1 MSGIKTVDKMDILA
15 DTNILLR
22 RIHRND
28 PQHRLTTRCLG
39 RLIKE
44 GNRICVTSQN
54 LIELW
59 VVCTRPVENNG
70 LGLPVAHTDRI
81 VARVEQ
87 SVLRLPDHDSV
98 YSEWRRLVVEQTVAG
113 KKTHDAH
120 LVATMKVHDI
130 THLLTFNSSD
140 FSRYPG
146 ITVMRPQDI
155 AASQE

>member
-1 MSGIKTVDKMDILA
+1 MDILA

-22 RIHRND
+22 RIHRSD
-28 PQHRLTTRCLG
+28 PQHRLTTLCLG

-70 LGLPVAHTDRI
+70 LGLSVAHTDRI

-87 SVLRLPDHDSV
+87 SVVRLPDYDSV
-98 YSEWRRLVVEQTVAG
+98 YPEWRRLVVERTVAG

-120 LVATMKVHDI
+120 LVAAMKVHGI

-146 ITVMRPQDI
+146 ITVMQPQDV
-155 AASQE
+155 AAS

>member
-1 MSGIKTVDKMDILA
+1 MRTSGIKTADKMDILA

-22 RIHRND
+22 RIHRGD

-39 RLIKE
+39 RLIKD
-44 GNRICVTSQN
+44 GNRICITSQN

-70 LGLPVAHTDRI
+70 LGLSVAHTDRI

-87 SVLRLPDHDSV
+87 SVVRLSDFDSV
-98 YSEWRRLVVEQTVAG
+98 YPEWRRLVVEHAVTG

-120 LVATMKVHDI
+120 LVATMKIHGI
-130 THLLTFNSSD
+130 TRLLTFNSSD
-140 FSRYPG
+140 FSRYSG
-146 ITVMRPQDI
+146 ITVIQPQDL
-155 AASQE
+155 AAS